1 MNAQV
6 AELDNAPAD
15 VAPVTRIVAEWVAN
29 LKLEDIPEASLKH
42 ARRAL
47 LDSLGC
53 GIYGSE
59 QEWCQLATIV
69 AEENSFGGPCAVW
82 GAGKRVGPADAA
94 MVNGTGIHGFEI
106 DDLHVE
112 SMLHPGAVIL
122 PAVIALA
129 EARNL
134 SGKDILRGL
143 VVGYEIGIRTAICSS
158 IEHKLKG
165 YHMTP
170 TNGTIGAAAAAA
182 ATLGLNVEKTNDAIG
197 ISVSFASG
205 LYSARKGAMT
215 KRLHGGLAAR
225 NGVLAGLLAEKG
237 FTGAKDGLE
246 VDFGGYFST
255 LGENSDL
262 SIMTD
267 DLGSRWHID
276 DIGFKAYASCG
287 STHTTVDCVK
297 KLMDE
302 GLSAD
307 NLESLTVRISKAGF
321 TNVGWKYEPVGIVG
335 MQMNGRFVAATQLL
349 KGEVFVN
356 QFSVDRMEDP
366 DTLELIKKIDIVHDP
381 EIDALGLAKRHTGV
395 VTAKDTSGK
404 EYETTREQRKGSA
417 QFPLSD
423 AELESKFRRTAGVVI
438 PEKTADRIV
447 ELAGSIETAETTEE
461 LSSLLLGQ
469 A

>member
-1 MNAQV
+1 MNAQI
-6 AELDNAPAD
+6 AEIDTAAEIP
-15 VAPVTRIVAEWVAN
+15 PVTRIVAEWVAN
-29 LKLEDIPEASLKH
+29 LKYEDIPAASIAH
-42 ARRAL
+42 AKRAL

-53 GIYGSE
+53 GIYGKE
-59 QEWCQLATIV
+59 QEWCQLATLV
-69 AEENSFGGPCAVW
+69 AEENSAGGPCSIW
-82 GAGKRVGPADAA
+82 GSGKRVGPIDAA

-129 EARNL
+129 ELRGL

-158 IEHKLKG
+158 IEHKMKG
-165 YHMTP
+165 FHMTP
-170 TNGTIGAAAAAA
+170 TNGTIGSAAAAA
-182 ATLGLNVEKTNDAIG
+182 ATLGLDVEKTNDAIG
-197 ISVSFASG
+197 ISVSLASG

-246 VDFGGYFST
+246 VDFGGFFST
-255 LGENSDL
+255 MGENSDL

-267 DLGSRWHID
+267 DLGTRWHID

-297 KLMDE
+297 KLMEE

-307 NLESLTVRISKAGF
+307 NLENLTVRISKAGF
-321 TNVGWKYEPVGIVG
+321 TNVGWPYEPVGIVG

-356 QFSVDRMEDP
+356 QFAEERMEDP
-366 DTLELIKKIDIVHDP
+366 ETLALIKKIDIIHDP
-381 EIDALGLAKRHTGV
+381 EIDALGLAKRHTVV
-395 VTAKDTSGK
+395 VTAKDSSGK
-404 EYETTREQRKGSA
+404 EYETTREQRTGSVPVERSRA
-417 QFPLSD
+417 GIEIPPYCG
-423 AELESKFRRTAGVVI
+423 RRHPRKVGG
-438 PEKTADRIV
+438 PDRRIG
-447 ELAGSIETAETTEE
+447 EDHRNGR
-461 LSSLLLGQ
+461 Q
-469 A
+469 C

>member
-1 MNAQV
+1 MNAQI
-6 AELDNAPAD
+6 AEIDTAAEIP
-15 VAPVTRIVAEWVAN
+15 PVTRIVAEWVAN
-29 LKLEDIPEASLKH
+29 LKYEDIPAASIAH
-42 ARRAL
+42 AKRAL

-53 GIYGSE
+53 GIYGKE
-59 QEWCQLATIV
+59 QEWCQLAALV
-69 AEENSFGGPCAVW
+69 AEENSSGGACSIW
-82 GAGKRVGPADAA
+82 GSGKHVGPVDAA

-129 EARNL
+129 ELRGL

-158 IEHKLKG
+158 IEHKMKG
-165 YHMTP
+165 FHMTP

-182 ATLGLNVEKTNDAIG
+182 ATLGLDVEKTNDAIG

-255 LGENSDL
+255 MGENSDL

-267 DLGSRWHID
+267 DLGTRWHID

-297 KLMDE
+297 KLMEE
-302 GLSAD
+302 GLSAN
-307 NLESLTVRISKAGF
+307 NLENLTVRISKAGF
-321 TNVGWKYEPVGIVG
+321 TNVGWPYEPVGIVG

-356 QFSVDRMEDP
+356 QFAEERMEDP
-366 DTLELIKKIDIVHDP
+366 ETLALIKKIDIIHDP
-381 EIDALGLAKRHTGV
+381 EIDALGLAKRHTVV
-395 VTAKDTSGK
+395 VTAKDSSGK
-404 EYETTREQRKGSA
+404 EYETTREQRTGSA
-417 QFPLSD
+417 QFPLNE

-438 PEKTADRIV
+438 PEKSADRIV
-447 ELAGSIETAETTEE
+447 ELARTIETVDSVEE
-461 LSSLLLGQ
+461 LSKLLAG
-469 A
+469 